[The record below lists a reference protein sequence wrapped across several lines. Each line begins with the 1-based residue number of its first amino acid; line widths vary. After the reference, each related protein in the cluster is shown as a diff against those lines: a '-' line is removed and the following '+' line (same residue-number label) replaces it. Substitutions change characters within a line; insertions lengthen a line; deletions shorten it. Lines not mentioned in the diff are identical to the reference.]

1 MLDSVFTKLKMP
13 GSVRT
18 TGVARFLYQIWAILR
33 SPEIRVFHRSAT
45 GLNQAPSECSPCIQ
59 VEIVDGRRNLGTP
72 LTLFNRGRGRAYDVQ
87 IQPIRLEQGTVTF
100 RKIRAVS
107 SGEAREVL
115 PNLDTRAILHKHDL
129 TKLLMVEWKSLK
141 DSTINEF
148 PVRARVTYRDSRR
161 NWFETCFEVTFY
173 PFEDTAPT
181 EWGGRRKMVD
191 ATAYE
196 YHRLGKIESL
206 VRLGA
211 LTSSGLH
218 HVPDGSPVPSAN

>member
-1 MLDSVFTKLKMP
+1 MLNNVFTKLKIS

-18 TGVARFLYQIWAILR
+18 VGVERFLHRIWAILE
-33 SPEIRVFHRSAT
+33 SPEIRVFHRSGT
-45 GLNQAPSECSPCIQ
+45 RLNQAPSECSPCIQ

-72 LTLFNRGRGRAYDVQ
+72 FTLFNRGRGRAYDVQ

-100 RKIRAVS
+100 RKIRAIS
-107 SGEAREVL
+107 SGEVREVL
-115 PNLDTRAILHKHDL
+115 PNLDTPAILHKHDL

-141 DSTINEF
+141 DSTIKEL
-148 PVRARVTYRDSRR
+148 PVRASVTYRDSRR

-191 ATAYE
+191 ATASE
-196 YHRLGKIESL
+196 CHRLGKIESL
-206 VRLGA
+206 ARLGA

-218 HVPDGSPVPSAN
+218 HIPDGSPAPFAN